1 MKAVKRKCKQLD
13 GLQLPDSLNGTARK
27 WVRYDRV
34 GRGLAVGGLWAS
46 SLLSLTVLIVPSV
59 SLVLCDLMTCFRVAI
74 SVAAGFVGT
83 MALVVSMSRFTDCV
97 DKAKRDTALSL
108 CRNSANTEKS
118 GTLSWALNKIV
129 LERKWTAGAMSALMT
144 AMMPDWLQRVS
155 MISMLD
161 GDLPDGQPEQ
171 VRGESASFVR
181 GVSSTLRGLDV
192 AGDSPGIPHYELDYE
207 LDEEIVDAV
216 IKAFDF
222 VHSLPASDEEPS
234 DESIAAVIGT
244 LDSITEIDGHPF
256 WDVVHTA
263 RKADLE
269 RKREAKAGAERRERE
284 ERLAAR
290 AAERKRV
297 EASIRAA
304 VDTANVRDEW
314 SRSDEARNILRQ
326 RHRLE
331 SLAASRTGQEQTT
344 GNDSSASM

>member
-13 GLQLPDSLNGTARK
+13 GLQLPDSLYGTARK

-34 GRGLAVGGLWAS
+34 GSGLAVGGMVLVG
-46 SLLSLTVLIVPSV
+46 LLSLTVLIVLSV
-59 SLVLCDLMTCFRVAI
+59 SFVLCDLMTCFRVASI

-83 MALVVSMSRFTDCV
+83 MALTVIMSRFIDCV
-97 DKAKRDTALSL
+97 DKAERDTALSL

-155 MISMLD
+155 MLSMLD
-161 GDLPDGQPEQ
+161 GDPPDGQPEQ

-181 GVSSTLRGLDV
+181 GVSSTLRDV
-192 AGDSPGIPHYELDYE
+192 AGDSHGIPYYE
-207 LDEEIVDAV
+207 LDEEMVDAV

-269 RKREAKAGAERRERE
+269 RKREAKADAERRERE

-304 VDTANVRDEW
+304 VDTAKVRDEW

-326 RHRLE
+326 RRRLE
-331 SLAASRTGQEQTT
+331 SLAASRTGQEQATE
-344 GNDSSASM
+344 NDSSASM

>member
-13 GLQLPDSLNGTARK
+13 GLQLPDSLYGTARK

-34 GRGLAVGGLWAS
+34 GSGLAVGGMVLAG
-46 SLLSLTVLIVPSV
+46 LLSLTVLIVLSV
-59 SLVLCDLMTCFRVAI
+59 SFVLCDLLTCFRVASI

-83 MALVVSMSRFTDCV
+83 MALVVIMSRFADCV
-97 DKAKRDTALSL
+97 GKAERDTALSL
-108 CRNSANTEKS
+108 CRNSASTEKS

-171 VRGESASFVR
+171 VHGESASFVR
-181 GVSSTLRGLDV
+181 GVSSTLRDLDV
-192 AGDSPGIPHYELDYE
+192 AGDSHGIPYYE

-263 RKADLE
+263 RKADQ
-269 RKREAKAGAERRERE
+269 RKREAKADAERE

-304 VDTANVRDEW
+304 VDTAKVRDEW

-326 RHRLE
+326 RRRLE
-331 SLAASRTGQEQTT
+331 SLAASRTGQEQATE
-344 GNDSSASM
+344 NDSSASM